1 MWEIDHCARGLRCAF
16 RVLAGVGAC
25 SCASGAGGQPLF
37 VVEPERPGTEVY
49 ALGVAILDDRV
60 YLLHRAVENG
70 DSNAPMV
77 LEARGMDDLSRVI
90 WRVRSPMGNQS
101 KHIALGARGKSVWLL
116 TRSATGRRHQLV
128 SYNDNGEVVANVEVP
143 PASSQPS
150 TIAVKKQG
158 VLVLFRQTLMLFSFD
173 LEERSTWRAGDEDVL
188 LQVRANQ
195 DGIVV
200 LGLTPKEGAVAD
212 KLNPEVSLWAGRMA
226 WPTDGKLTDATLA
239 DRVSV
244 GRFGM
249 FNALQARL
257 FDGIGSTVVLT
268 PDSAAGAM
276 YGDDGASSHMVEC
289 RLRLR
294 QSERPPR
301 CDRWQPPAAF
311 GSHPP
316 LPAAALVN
324 GRLFLGAASWTAGVW
339 IAESVNG
346 APRWTRSTVNT
357 TRGGFVTEMRL
368 VSTSSR
374 VFALFTVSKMF
385 QGYFYSW
392 LEFHPLAF

>member
-1 MWEIDHCARGLRCAF
+1 MWEIDHCARGLRCAL

-25 SCASGAGGQPLF
+25 SFASGAGGQPLF
-37 VVEPERPGTEVY
+37 VVEPERPRTEVY
-49 ALGVAILDDRV
+49 ALGVAVLDDRV
-60 YLLHRAVENG
+60 YLLHHAVENG

-77 LEARGMDDLSRVI
+77 LEARGMDDLSRVM
-90 WRVRSPMGNQS
+90 WRVRSPMGNRS
-101 KHIALGARGKSVWLL
+101 EHIALGARGKSVWLL
-116 TRSATGRRHQLV
+116 TRSATGRRHQLA
-128 SYNDNGEVVANVEVP
+128 SYNDNGELVANVEVP

-150 TIAVKKQG
+150 TIAVTKQG

-173 LEERSTWRAGDEDVL
+173 LEERSIWRAAGEDVL
-188 LQVRANQ
+188 LQVQANP

-200 LGLTPKEGAVAD
+200 LGLTPKDGAIAES
-212 KLNPEVSLWAGRMA
+212 LNPEVSLWAGRMA

-244 GRFGM
+244 GRFGAL
-249 FNALQARL
+249 NALQARL

-268 PDSAAGAM
+268 PDSAAGTM

-289 RLRLR
+289 RLRSR
-294 QSERPPR
+294 QSERAPR

-346 APRWTRSTVNT
+346 APRWTRSAVNT
-357 TRGGFVTEMRL
+357 TRGGFVTDMRL

>member
-1 MWEIDHCARGLRCAF
+1 M
-16 RVLAGVGAC
+16 
-25 SCASGAGGQPLF
+25 F
-37 VVEPERPGTEVY
+37 VVEPERPRTEMHV
-49 ALGVAILDDRV
+49 LGVAVLDDRV
-60 YLLHRAVENG
+60 YLLHHAVENG
-70 DSNAPMV
+70 DSDASMV

-90 WRVRSPMGNQS
+90 WRVRSPMGNRS
-101 KHIALGARGKSVWLL
+101 EHIALGARGKSVWLL
-116 TRSATGRRHQLV
+116 TRSDTGHRHQLA
-128 SYNDNGEVVANVEVP
+128 SYNDNGEVVASVEVP
-143 PASSQPS
+143 PASSDPS
-150 TIAVKKQG
+150 TIAVTKQG
-158 VLVLFRQTLMLFSFD
+158 ILVLFPQTLMLFSFD

-195 DGIVV
+195 EGIVV
-200 LGLTPKEGAVAD
+200 LGLTLGEGAVAD
-212 KLNPEVSLWAGRMA
+212 KLNPEVSLWAGWMA
-226 WPTDGKLTDATLA
+226 WPTDGKLTDATLP

-244 GRFGM
+244 GRFGAL
-249 FNALQARL
+249 NALQARL
-257 FDGIGSTVVLT
+257 FDGIGNTVVLT
-268 PDSAAGAM
+268 PDSAAGTM

-357 TRGGFVTEMRL
+357 IREGFVTDVRL

-374 VFALFTVSKMF
+374 VFALFTVSNMS
-385 QGYFYSW
+385 QGGYFHSW

>member
-1 MWEIDHCARGLRCAF
+1 M
-16 RVLAGVGAC
+16 
-25 SCASGAGGQPLF
+25 F
-37 VVEPERPGTEVY
+37 VVEPERPRTEMYV
-49 ALGVAILDDRV
+49 LGVAVLDDRV
-60 YLLHRAVENG
+60 YLLHHAVENG

-90 WRVRSPMGNQS
+90 WRARSPMGNRPE
-101 KHIALGARGKSVWLL
+101 HIALGARGKSVWLL
-116 TRSATGRRHQLV
+116 TRSDTARRHQLA
-128 SYNDNGEVVANVEVP
+128 SYNHNGEVVANVEVP
-143 PASSQPS
+143 PASSEPS
-150 TIAVKKQG
+150 TIAVTKQG
-158 VLVLFRQTLMLFSFD
+158 ILVLFRQTLMLFSFD

-195 DGIVV
+195 EGIVV
-200 LGLTPKEGAVAD
+200 LGLTLGEGAVAD

-226 WPTDGKLTDATLA
+226 WPTDGKLTDATLP

-244 GRFGM
+244 GRFGAL
-249 FNALQARL
+249 NALQARL

-268 PDSAAGAM
+268 PDSAAGTM

-357 TRGGFVTEMRL
+357 TREGFVTDVRL

-374 VFALFTVSKMF
+374 VFALFTVSNMS
-385 QGYFYSW
+385 QGGYFHSW

>member
-25 SCASGAGGQPLF
+25 SFASGAGGEPLF
-37 VVEPERPGTEVY
+37 VVEPERPRTEVY
-49 ALGVAILDDRV
+49 ALGVVVLDDRV
-60 YLLHRAVENG
+60 YLLHHAVDDG
-70 DSNAPMV
+70 DSNTPVV
-77 LEARGMDDLSRVI
+77 LEARGMDDLSKVI
-90 WRVRSPMGNQS
+90 WRVRSPMGYRS
-101 KHIALGARGKSVWLL
+101 EHIALAARGKSVWLL
-116 TRSATGRRHQLV
+116 APSDTDQRRELA
-128 SYNDNGEVVANVEVP
+128 SYNHNGKVVAKLEVP
-143 PASSQPS
+143 RASSEPRA
-150 TIAVKKQG
+150 IAATRQG
-158 VLVLFRQTLMLFSFD
+158 VLVLFRQALMLFSFD
-173 LEERSTWRAGDEDVL
+173 LEERSTWRAAGEDVL
-188 LQVRANQ
+188 LQVQANQ

-212 KLNPEVSLWAGRMA
+212 KPNPEVSLWAGRMA

-244 GRFGM
+244 GRFAAL
-249 FNALQARL
+249 NALQARL

-268 PDSAAGAM
+268 PNSAAGTM